1 MYKTQ
6 NACIIIIIFIGI
18 LYFTSY
24 SKKNKSSVWFS
35 HLLICSFFQLIFDVI
50 SVYTVNHLETVS
62 PIINRII
69 HDIYLGLMLSL
80 FYIVY
85 KYLEMIIEEET
96 GDKIKRYNFAI
107 LPYILTL
114 LGVVFLP
121 LSYVHGKK
129 TNYSFGPAAYMA
141 YLGVVVYVAF
151 IIRLMLRYG
160 KTIPKKKKRA
170 IIGALMSEIPVAI
183 YQMIFPESLITCL
196 GIVLLNLG
204 IYMTTENPD
213 ALLVEQLEKEKKR
226 ADVANAS
233 KTNFLAN
240 MSHEI
245 RTPITA
251 VMGMNELILRET
263 KESATRQ
270 YAKDIQGAA
279 KSLLSIINDIL
290 DITKIEAGKLTVI
303 TAEYDL
309 NQVIKD
315 VTHMISFKAKVKNL
329 AFEVLVDENIPRS
342 IMGDDIR
349 LRQIL
354 VNLLNNAV
362 KYTHE
367 GTVTLE
373 IRRLPSEDENMA
385 KISFL
390 VKDTGIGIREED
402 LRKLCTPFERI
413 EEKRNRNIEGT
424 GLGMSITKQLLELL
438 NSELYVSSV
447 YGEGSE
453 FSFVLEQKIVDA
465 EPIGKIEE
473 VAELADEAFWQ
484 AFEAP
489 DAKILVVDDNELNR
503 KVFAGLIKGTK
514 IQIDEGA
521 NGKECIEKVKE
532 NAYDIIFLDHM
543 MPEMDGV
550 EALHIMKEMDDFPS
564 KDTPVVALT
573 ANAIVGAKEKYLKEG
588 FYAFLEKPIDSQKLE
603 NMLLE
608 LLDDSLIKEA
618 SIPLA
623 KSEPE
628 RKELPLVEGLDWMYA
643 RTHFHDDQHL
653 VEAVV
658 FFVQSIFY
666 DAKELERLFADIQTE
681 DGRKEYR
688 IKVHSMKN
696 SAATIGIVPLAGMA
710 KVLED
715 AARNGEVEVLK
726 AMTPIFLEWWNG
738 YREKLDEFV
747 PEDSMDSRKNAKECL
762 GEIDEILQQI
772 RSAAADLDIDALDQL
787 WNQLNAY
794 EFEAEQ
800 QDALAKIQK
809 AIVEFDVDFL
819 QTVKIE

>member
-6 NACIIIIIFIGI
+6 SACIIIITFIGI

-24 SKKNKSSVWFS
+24 SKKNKSSICFS
-35 HLLICSFFQLIFDVI
+35 YLLIFSFLQLLFDVI

-62 PIINRII
+62 PVINRII

-85 KYLEMIIEEET
+85 KYLEMIIEEEI
-96 GDKIKRYNFAI
+96 GDKIKRYNLTI
-107 LPYILTL
+107 VPYILTL
-114 LGVVFLP
+114 LGVAFLP

-151 IIRLMLRYG
+151 IIRLMLRYS

-263 KESATRQ
+263 KESATKQ

-303 TAEYDL
+303 TEEYDF
-309 NQVIKD
+309 NQVVKD
-315 VTHMISFKAKVKNL
+315 VTNMIAFNAKVKNL
-329 AFEVLVDENIPRS
+329 DFEVLVDEHIPRGV
-342 IMGDDIR
+342 MGDDIR

-373 IRRLPSEDENMA
+373 IRLLPSENEKIA

-390 VKDTGIGIREED
+390 VKDTGIGIKEED

-438 NSELYVSSV
+438 KSELCVSSV

-453 FSFVLEQKIVDA
+453 FSFVLEQEIVDA
-465 EPIGKIEE
+465 EPIGKMEE
-473 VAELADEAFWQ
+473 EMELADEEFRQ
-484 AFEAP
+484 VFEAP

-564 KDTPVVALT
+564 KDAPVVVLT

-608 LLDDSLIKEA
+608 MLDDSLIKEA
-618 SIPLA
+618 STPVA
-623 KSEPE
+623 KQEPE
-628 RKELPLVEGLDWMYA
+628 RKELPFVEGLDWMYA
-643 RTHFHDDQHL
+643 RTHFHDDEHL
-653 VEAVV
+653 VDAVA
-658 FFVQSIFY
+658 FFVQSIFV
-666 DAKELERLFADIQTE
+666 DAKELEHLFADIQTE
-681 DGRKEYR
+681 AGRKEYR

-715 AARNGEVEVLK
+715 AARNGEVEVLE
-726 AMTPIFLEWWNG
+726 AMTPIFLERWNG
-738 YREKLDEFV
+738 YREKLDEFAPEC
-747 PEDSMDSRKNAKECL
+747 PEDSKKSALEFPEEVEEL
-762 GEIDEILQQI
+762 LQKI
-772 RSAAADLDIDALDQL
+772 RSAAEDMDIDGLDQL
-787 WNQLNAY
+787 WNQLNEY
-794 EFEAEQ
+794 QFEADRQE
-800 QDALAKIQK
+800 ALEKIQK
-809 AIVEFDVDFL
+809 AIVAFDVDFL
-819 QTVKIE
+819 QVAEL